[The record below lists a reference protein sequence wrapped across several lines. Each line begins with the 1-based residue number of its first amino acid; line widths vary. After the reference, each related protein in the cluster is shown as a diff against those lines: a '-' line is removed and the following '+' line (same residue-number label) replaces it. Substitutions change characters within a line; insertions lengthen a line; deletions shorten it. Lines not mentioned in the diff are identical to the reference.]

1 MQSAVSD
8 RYSAHISFLI
18 PMIGFIPLTIYGLV
32 MWISRSKRY
41 NNGRITIKVYQP
53 PLEMDSVG
61 EDADVIHTEGFDA
74 KAETEFAEQKSR
86 LDGNRGLDR

>member
-41 NNGRITIKVYQP
+41 NNGRITVKVYQP
-53 PLEMDSVG
+53 PLEIDNVSH
-61 EDADVIHTEGFDA
+61 ETDIHHTEGSES
-74 KAETEFAEQKSR
+74 KVETEFAEHKSR
-86 LDGNRGLDR
+86 

>member
-32 MWISRSKRY
+32 MWITRSKRY
-41 NNGRITIKVYQP
+41 NEGRITIRVYQP
-53 PLEMDSVG
+53 PLEIDSAA
-61 EDADVIHTEGFDA
+61 EAEHQHAKDSDL
-74 KAETEFAEQKSR
+74 KAETGYAEHASR
-86 LDGNRGLDR
+86 